1 MVELRD
7 KETGASLG
15 SISTEDLQFL
25 VDQLE
30 EESDDDTDYYLN
42 RTMVDMLKQNG
53 ASAHLSELLERAL
66 GDRDDVEIDWSKQS

>member
-1 MVELRD
+1 MIEIRD
-7 KETGASLG
+7 KETGVSLG
-15 SISTEDLQFL
+15 SVSAEELQFL

-42 RTMVDMLKQNG
+42 RTMVDMIKEQG

-66 GDRDDVEIDWSKQS
+66 GDREDVEIDWSRT